1 MSDAGACGLLMNSHA
16 RQAMLNKANTISALQ
31 SLAGETDFCGVFM
44 FIVTQG
50 FFQTE
55 IIACYQRYLKKNL

>member
-1 MSDAGACGLLMNSHA
+1 MNSHA

-50 FFQTE
+50 FCELPALDLKNQTGHPRFTE
-55 IIACYQRYLKKNL
+55 L